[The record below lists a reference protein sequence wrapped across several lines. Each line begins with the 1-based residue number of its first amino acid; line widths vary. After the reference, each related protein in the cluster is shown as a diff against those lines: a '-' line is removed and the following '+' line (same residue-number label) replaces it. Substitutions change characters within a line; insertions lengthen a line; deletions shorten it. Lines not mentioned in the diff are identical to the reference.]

1 MNNQLNFPVGI
12 SDFKKIR
19 ENDYYYIDKSG
30 LIKELLK
37 RESAEVTL
45 ITRPRRFG
53 KTMGMSMLAH
63 FFDIRSDNRELF
75 DGLEI
80 IRDEALCRAWMN
92 QYPVIFLT
100 LKDIDGLT
108 FEDAYERLAVQI
120 SNLYKEHAYLLE
132 SEDMDPDDR
141 KLFKELKSGS
151 AGKIQV
157 GQSLHTLIR
166 LMRDYYQKPV
176 ILLLDEYDVP
186 MAKASSNGYYDQML
200 DIMKEIMSTALKD
213 NTALRFAVITG
224 CLKIAKESIFT
235 GTNNFVSDNITDSR
249 FNEYF
254 GFTQEEVD
262 QILADANVSGMA
274 EEVKRWYDGYH
285 FGRFDVYC
293 PWDVMN
299 YMRDLQ
305 QNPEA
310 APASYW
316 KNTSDNAV
324 IRSFIEYAG
333 SNITKKLETLLAGG
347 YIIQRIDEN
356 LTYDYLHSSEDNL
369 WSILYLTGY
378 LTKVREGDLKVPV
391 RENMTALT
399 IPNAEIREIFETTII
414 KWFDDSAK
422 SWNRSALFD
431 AVWTGNSEKVT
442 QEMNVLLRK
451 TISYHDYKED
461 FYHAFLAGIFTGA
474 GYSVESNREHG
485 EGRSDIVVYDTM
497 NGRVAVF
504 EAKLS
509 RSVDRMEADC
519 DTALEQITDRMY
531 MKELEEDYDQIF
543 GYGIAFFKKRCLL
556 KKIGQK

>member
-1 MNNQLNFPVGI
+1 MNNQLNFLVGI

-53 KTMGMSMLAH
+53 KTMRMSMLAH
-63 FFDIRSDNRELF
+63 FFDIRSDNRRLF

-80 IRDEALCRAWMN
+80 IYDEALCNAWMN
-92 QYPVIFLT
+92 
-100 LKDIDGLT
+100 
-108 FEDAYERLAVQI
+108 
-120 SNLYKEHAYLLE
+120 
-132 SEDMDPDDR
+132 
-141 KLFKELKSGS
+141 LFKELKSGS

-157 GQSLHTLIR
+157 GQSLHT
-166 LMRDYYQKPV
+166 
-176 ILLLDEYDVP
+176 
-186 MAKASSNGYYDQML
+186 
-200 DIMKEIMSTALKD
+200 MSTALKD

-235 GTNNFVSDNITDSR
+235 GTNNFVPDNITDSR

-262 QILADANVSGMA
+262 QILTDANVSGKA

-316 KNTSDNAV
+316 KNTSDDAV

-333 SNITKKLETLLAGG
+333 SNITKKLETLLARLRHRIFQKALSVKENGTKIKG
-347 YIIQRIDEN
+347 YR
-356 LTYDYLHSSEDNL
+356 
-369 WSILYLTGY
+369 
-378 LTKVREGDLKVPV
+378 
-391 RENMTALT
+391 
-399 IPNAEIREIFETTII
+399 
-414 KWFDDSAK
+414 
-422 SWNRSALFD
+422 
-431 AVWTGNSEKVT
+431 
-442 QEMNVLLRK
+442 
-451 TISYHDYKED
+451 
-461 FYHAFLAGIFTGA
+461 
-474 GYSVESNREHG
+474 
-485 EGRSDIVVYDTM
+485 
-497 NGRVAVF
+497 
-504 EAKLS
+504 
-509 RSVDRMEADC
+509 
-519 DTALEQITDRMY
+519 
-531 MKELEEDYDQIF
+531 
-543 GYGIAFFKKRCLL
+543 
-556 KKIGQK
+556 

>member
-1 MNNQLNFPVGI
+1 MNNQHNIPVGI

-63 FFDIRSDNRELF
+63 FFDIRSDNRRLF

-80 IRDEALCRAWMN
+80 IYDEALCSAWMN
-92 QYPVIFLT
+92 
-100 LKDIDGLT
+100 
-108 FEDAYERLAVQI
+108 
-120 SNLYKEHAYLLE
+120 
-132 SEDMDPDDR
+132 
-141 KLFKELKSGS
+141 LFKELKSGS
-151 AGKIQV
+151 AGKIQI
-157 GQSLHTLIR
+157 GQSLHT
-166 LMRDYYQKPV
+166 
-176 ILLLDEYDVP
+176 
-186 MAKASSNGYYDQML
+186 
-200 DIMKEIMSTALKD
+200 MSTALKD
-213 NTALRFAVITG
+213 NTTLRFAVITG

-235 GTNNFVSDNITDSR
+235 GTNNFVPDNITDSR

-262 QILADANVSGMA
+262 QILTDANVSGKA

-333 SNITKKLETLLAGG
+333 SNITKKLETLLARLRH
-347 YIIQRIDEN
+347 RIFQKALSVKEN
-356 LTYDYLHSSEDNL
+356 
-369 WSILYLTGY
+369 G
-378 LTKVREGDLKVPV
+378 TK
-391 RENMTALT
+391 
-399 IPNAEIREIFETTII
+399 I
-414 KWFDDSAK
+414 
-422 SWNRSALFD
+422 
-431 AVWTGNSEKVT
+431 
-442 QEMNVLLRK
+442 
-451 TISYHDYKED
+451 
-461 FYHAFLAGIFTGA
+461 
-474 GYSVESNREHG
+474 
-485 EGRSDIVVYDTM
+485 
-497 NGRVAVF
+497 
-504 EAKLS
+504 
-509 RSVDRMEADC
+509 
-519 DTALEQITDRMY
+519 
-531 MKELEEDYDQIF
+531 
-543 GYGIAFFKKRCLL
+543 KRCR
-556 KKIGQK
+556 

>member
-1 MNNQLNFPVGI
+1 MNNQLNIPVGI

-63 FFDIRSDNRELF
+63 FFDIRSDNRRLF

-80 IRDEALCRAWMN
+80 TRDEALCGAWMN
-92 QYPVIFLT
+92 QYPVVFLT

-132 SEDMDPDDR
+132 SERMDSDDR
-141 KLFKELKSGS
+141 TLFKELKSGS
-151 AGKIQV
+151 AGKIRV
-157 GQSLHTLIR
+157 GQSLHT
-166 LMRDYYQKPV
+166 
-176 ILLLDEYDVP
+176 
-186 MAKASSNGYYDQML
+186 
-200 DIMKEIMSTALKD
+200 MSTALKD
-213 NTALRFAVITG
+213 NTTLRFAVITG

-262 QILADANVSGMA
+262 QILTDANVSGKA
-274 EEVKRWYDGYH
+274 EEVKRWYYGYH

-310 APASYW
+310 APASRKRN
-316 KNTSDNAV
+316 KNKKMQVTVSYITV
-324 IRSFIEYAG
+324 TCIFLFIA
-333 SNITKKLETLLAGG
+333 
-347 YIIQRIDEN
+347 
-356 LTYDYLHSSEDNL
+356 
-369 WSILYLTGY
+369 
-378 LTKVREGDLKVPV
+378 
-391 RENMTALT
+391 
-399 IPNAEIREIFETTII
+399 
-414 KWFDDSAK
+414 
-422 SWNRSALFD
+422 
-431 AVWTGNSEKVT
+431 
-442 QEMNVLLRK
+442 
-451 TISYHDYKED
+451 
-461 FYHAFLAGIFTGA
+461 
-474 GYSVESNREHG
+474 
-485 EGRSDIVVYDTM
+485 
-497 NGRVAVF
+497 
-504 EAKLS
+504 
-509 RSVDRMEADC
+509 
-519 DTALEQITDRMY
+519 
-531 MKELEEDYDQIF
+531 
-543 GYGIAFFKKRCLL
+543 
-556 KKIGQK
+556 